1 MRRLAWFVF
10 ASACAASA
18 QAQNLATTCQAS
30 SSYDLTLRPQSLLF
44 DRPQPA
50 PYRVELQDG
59 TLQTDGRTVALR
71 MDEQDRLAMFERRL
85 RALEP
90 RAKAV
95 ARNGVDMLA
104 RAMHDEAAQLS
115 LSAETQAELD
125 RRLSARA
132 QELKQRIAASESTHD
147 WQGDIATG
155 YANQIA
161 GDILPLL
168 ASELSQQAVAAAVSG
183 DLQGAADLRDRA
195 TDLATELRPRLE
207 RRMQAL
213 RPQIQAL
220 CPELRELAELQEGI
234 RGADGRPLNL
244 LHVGP

>member
-1 MRRLAWFVF
+1 MRRLAWFIF
-10 ASACAASA
+10 ALVCAVGA
-18 QAQNLATTCQAS
+18 QAQDLATTCQAS

-59 TLQTDGRTVALR
+59 NLQTDGHTVALR
-71 MDEQDRLAMFERRL
+71 LDEQDRLAMFERRL

-104 RAMHDEAAQLS
+104 RAMRDEAAQLS

-125 RRLSARA
+125 RRLGARA
-132 QELKQRIAASESTHD
+132 QELKQRITASESTHD

-161 GDILPLL
+161 GDVLPLL
-168 ASELSQQAVAAAVSG
+168 ASELSQQAVTAAVSG

-195 TDLATELRPRLE
+195 TDLATQLRPRLE